1 MKHTFW
7 HDRWESDRIGF
18 HQETI
23 NPYLNEYVSHL
34 EKSASRCIFVPL
46 CGKTKDMLWLAE
58 KGFNVIG
65 VEISEKA
72 IISFFSENNIEYST
86 KEESNIRCF
95 YSKNITIYKADIF
108 DLEPRHMKN
117 SDCFYDRAALIALPK
132 NTRNNY
138 VQQIKALTGN
148 SSIGLLVSI
157 EYLPTQSDF
166 PPFCIKQ
173 EEITDLFS
181 ANFTVEKLMEQDIL
195 DASPKAIER
204 GLTEIKEVV
213 YSLASLCK

>member
-1 MKHTFW
+1 MEHKFW
-7 HDRWESDRIGF
+7 HDRWENDRIGF

-34 EKSASRCIFVPL
+34 EISTSRCIFVPL

-58 KGFNVIG
+58 KGFHVIG
-65 VEISEKA
+65 VEINEKA
-72 IISFFSENNIEYST
+72 ILSFFNENKIEYIT
-86 KEESNIRCF
+86 KEESKICCF
-95 YSKNITIYKADIF
+95 SSKNITIYKADIF

-117 SDCFYDRAALIALPK
+117 ADCFYDRAALIALPK
-132 NTRNNY
+132 STRSNY
-138 VQQIKALTGN
+138 IQQMKTLTGN
-148 SSIGLLVSI
+148 SPIGLLVSI
-157 EYLPTQSDF
+157 EYLPTQSEF
-166 PPFCIKQ
+166 PPFCIKE
-173 EEITDLFS
+173 EEIADLFS
-181 ANFTVEKLMEQDIL
+181 ANFAVGKLMEQDIL